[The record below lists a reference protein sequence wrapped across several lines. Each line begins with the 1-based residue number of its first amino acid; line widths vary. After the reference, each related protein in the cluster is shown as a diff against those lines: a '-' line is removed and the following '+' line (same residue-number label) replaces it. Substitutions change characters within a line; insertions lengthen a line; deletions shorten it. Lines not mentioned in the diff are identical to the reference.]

1 MTLTT
6 ISLGVFLR
14 NVEDIEDMQ
23 TQELILWII
32 SVDRRLVFDAENGS
46 LSWLNI
52 F

>member
-6 ISLGVFLR
+6 ISVGVFLR

-32 SVDRRLVFDAENGS
+32 SVDRRLVFDVENGS